1 MQPYDQGPPPQYPP
15 QDKVYGQPPPPPTH
29 SFGVAQPGQG
39 HPGYGPPPPQGYG
52 YPPPDQGHS
61 GYGQPGYGQ
70 PGYGQ
75 PHHQGG
81 MLNKYNADWFAM
93 QIFPRDFFGVIYTWM
108 SIYLFGLSSLDKNA
122 MFCDRNITN
131 FLTSLLNLLCTSLF
145 LASTKYSF

>member
-15 QDKVYGQPPPPPTH
+15 QDKAYGHPPPPPPTH

-70 PGYGQ
+70 P
-75 PHHQGG
+75 HHQGG
-81 MLNKYNADWFAM
+81 MLNKYNADWLAM
-93 QIFPRDFFGVIYTWM
+93 QIFPLFW
-108 SIYLFGLSSLDKNA
+108 SYLHVDVYISLWVVK
-122 MFCDRNITN
+122 
-131 FLTSLLNLLCTSLF
+131 S
-145 LASTKYSF
+145 